1 MVPELGVSSLISVC
15 VSLFVILGG
24 LAVFTLIVKKFRNG
38 RFAMVAAKWGGGGA
52 AAPNLIN
59 IIATRH
65 LGAQASLLVVEADGK
80 RFLLATG
87 KHGVS
92 TVGVLDRSG
101 P

>member
-24 LAVFTLIVKKFRNG
+24 LAAFTFIVKKCRNG
-38 RFAMVAAKWGGGGA
+38 RFAMAAAKWRGA
-52 AAPNLIN
+52 AAPASAIN
-59 IIATRH
+59 IIATKH
-65 LGAQASLLVVEADGK
+65 LGAQSSLLIVEAEGK

-87 KHGVS
+87 RQGI
-92 TVGVLDRSG
+92 TTIGTLDGMG